1 MTTALVVAFLLVHGL
16 VHFAVWLPHPDPG
29 PGESAP
35 FAPDHSAVL
44 TMTSV
49 PQTTAR
55 KLSTTLAV
63 AAGVGFVL
71 TGLAVAVDVAWA
83 VPVAVVGQSA
93 RPRAQGAVLQP
104 LGAHRDRTRPRRPGR
119 RTHLA
124 LDMSEPAPIATAIR
138 HGLGLSDRQW
148 IFRWTA

>member
-1 MTTALVVAFLLVHGL
+1 MTTALVVAFLLAHGL

-29 PGESAP
+29 PDKSAP

-44 TMTSV
+44 TKTSV

-83 VPVAVVGQSA
+83 VPVAVVAS
-93 RPRAQGAVLQP
+93 L
-104 LGAHRDRTRPRRPGR
+104 L
-119 RTHLA
+119 
-124 LDMSEPAPIATAIR
+124 
-138 HGLGLSDRQW
+138 GLGLKALFFNPWLLIGIALDLGVLAGELTW
-148 IFRWTA
+148 PWT